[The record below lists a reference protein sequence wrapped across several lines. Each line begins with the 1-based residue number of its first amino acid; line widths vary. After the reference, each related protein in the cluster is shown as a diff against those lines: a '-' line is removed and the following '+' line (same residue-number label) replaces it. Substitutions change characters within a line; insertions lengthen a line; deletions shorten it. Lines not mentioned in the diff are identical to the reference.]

1 MTNKTYSR
9 LAGASYLIL
18 IAMGIFAEFFV
29 RSNLIVSGDAMA
41 TAEHIIASVQQ
52 FRMSIAADLI
62 MLICDVLLAWLL
74 YVLLMHV
81 NKNLA
86 LLAAFFRLV
95 HAAVYGLNLLNLFF
109 VLRLLNGDSFLS
121 VYTNEQLNA
130 LVLLFLNAH
139 SSGYLIGLVFF
150 GIHCLV
156 LGYLVIKSHYVPSV
170 LGMLLIIAGGGYLTD
185 SFANFLLPSYENYQ
199 TLFMMIV
206 FIPAFVAELLFSFW
220 LLIKGIQN
228 SSDQTIPVKS

>member
-41 TAEHIIASVQQ
+41 TAEHIISSVQQ

-170 LGMLLIIAGGGYLTD
+170 LGMLLIIAGVVISLTALQI
-185 SFANFLLPSYENYQ
+185 FFYHPMKIIRHCL
-199 TLFMMIV
+199 
-206 FIPAFVAELLFSFW
+206 
-220 LLIKGIQN
+220 
-228 SSDQTIPVKS
+228 